1 MDINVVESGYR
12 KLGTNFLSIFS
23 DSFQKNEFLKKFM
36 AVEVFHCTKQY

>member
-23 DSFQKNEFLKKFM
+23 DSFQKSLKKFM